1 MAGEWRSLS
10 ECDLTPAMDTLL
22 KGTTWV
28 TFEEAVTFD
37 AVLQCVPVV
46 TAALLAG
53 FKLAPTNGGQVGNIE
68 HAFMGDGLN
77 HPRQIK
83 DMRPGQIRRLI
94 SLRFQA
100 TLVTVVGVEM
110 RLEEF
115 VAFWQQDAG
124 LRATFERRGDWDRNL
139 AIIDTK
145 IRASEPVVKAG
156 WDGRRTVMVPLRVKG
171 DEGQLRKT
179 LVNRYE
185 RG

>member
-1 MAGEWRSLS
+1 
-10 ECDLTPAMDTLL
+10 MDTLL

-28 TFEEAVTFD
+28 SFEELVSLD
-37 AVLQCVPVV
+37 APLQCVPVV

-53 FKLAPTNGGQVGNIE
+53 YKLAPTNAGQVGNIE
-68 HAFMGDGLN
+68 HAFLGDGLN
-77 HPRQIK
+77 HPRHIK
-83 DMRPGQIRRLI
+83 DMRPGQIRRI
-94 SLRFQA
+94 IALRFQA

-115 VAFWQQDAG
+115 VAFWQQDEG
-124 LRATFERRGDWDRNL
+124 LRAHFEKRGDWDKNL

-156 WDGRRTVMVPLRVKG
+156 WDGRRTVMVPLRAQG
-171 DEGQLRKT
+171 DGGRLRKL
-179 LVNRYE
+179 LVDRYD